1 MKTEHKKHLQD
12 VYDINFSIYCLKK
25 DSLLFFVFFFND
37 CVYKA
42 IACMNYPGKYII
54 MPSLFIPFDSRI
66 FFSNTFFYLNFLSKI
81 VYRVR
86 RIYTPTLQKLSAFYL
101 GIYNAGFSDPVIIR
115 LVLVYHQQI
124 SNNSI
129 VFVHFLTKDIFAHL

>member
-1 MKTEHKKHLQD
+1 MTSVSHQISWINNLELIMKTEHKKHLQD

-25 DSLLFFVFFFND
+25 DSFLFFVFFFND

-42 IACMNYPGKYII
+42 IACMNYQGKYII

-86 RIYTPTLQKLSAFYL
+86 RIYPNTSEAQCILSGYLQCRFQWSCYDSFSTCVSPTNK
-101 GIYNAGFSDPVIIR
+101 
-115 LVLVYHQQI
+115 
-124 SNNSI
+124 
-129 VFVHFLTKDIFAHL
+129 